1 MKKSHG
7 LQPFSE
13 LVAAILLRAI
23 ALHMRD
29 FMAKFVRIH
38 GICKDFAGN
47 RVNGL
52 VNVHPI
58 SSHISYNNPTK
69 HKKVQ
74 GKSMKFNIYSEI
86 HMICD
91 CSFTLL

>member
-23 ALHMRD
+23 ALHMRG

-47 RVNGL
+47 RVNEPG
-52 VNVHPI
+52 NVHPI
-58 SSHISYNNPTK
+58 SLIFHITTSQNA
-69 HKKVQ
+69 KKVV
-74 GKSMKFNIYSEI
+74 FV
-86 HMICD
+86 
-91 CSFTLL
+91 